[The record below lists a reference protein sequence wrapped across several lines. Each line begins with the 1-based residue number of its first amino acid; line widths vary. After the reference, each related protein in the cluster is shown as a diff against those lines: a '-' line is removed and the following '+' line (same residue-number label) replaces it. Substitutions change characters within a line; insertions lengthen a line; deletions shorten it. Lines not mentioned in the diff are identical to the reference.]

1 MKVKI
6 GSVITKLPRETVAA
20 HMANLLTTRAIILQK
35 ETDFK
40 KSFYKYKDLCL
51 AFFRE
56 KKGFIYSF
64 GDETWL
70 DEFLAFQEKE
80 HSLLMQDVVFKF
92 KDGSTWSVPL
102 VDIANL
108 RTFQEPDKKYDKNS
122 LLSNP
127 VELVSWAQ
135 TTLSWEQI
143 EDFAILRQLENPNNT
158 YDTEWPSVPKKIIKW
173 LYEAENQPFEPQ
185 GL

>member
-6 GSVITKLPRETVAA
+6 GSITTKLPRETVAS

-40 KSFYKYKDLCL
+40 KSFHKYKDLCL

-56 KKGFIYSF
+56 NKGFIYSF

-70 DEFLAFQEKE
+70 DVFLAFQEKE
-80 HSLLMQDVVFKF
+80 HNLLMQDVVFKF

-102 VDIANL
+102 IDIANL
-108 RTFQEPDKKYDKNS
+108 RTLQEPDKKYDKNA
-122 LLSNP
+122 LLLDP
-127 VELVSWAQ
+127 IELVSWAQ
-135 TTLSWEQI
+135 TALSWEQV
-143 EDFAILRQLENPNNT
+143 EDFAILRQLESPNGT
-158 YDTEWPSVPKKIIKW
+158 YNTEWPLVPKKVIKW
-173 LYEAENQPFEPQ
+173 LYETENLPLEPQ
-185 GL
+185 EL